1 MATEVVCVRIR
12 LRPGSTPRVREWAKV
27 IADRRSEALA
37 TLEDEGVTIESVFLE
52 HASDGDYLIYYMRA
66 PDPEAAARAA
76 ADSPHPIDRY
86 HQQFKT
92 ETWDHRDELELLVD
106 LERAARA

>member
-1 MATEVVCVRIR
+1 MLLSYT
-12 LRPGSTPRVREWAKV
+12 
-27 IADRRSEALA
+27 
-37 TLEDEGVTIESVFLE
+37 
-52 HASDGDYLIYYMRA
+52 
-66 PDPEAAARAA
+66 DPEAAARAA

-92 ETWDHRDELELLVD
+92 ETWDQRDELELLVD